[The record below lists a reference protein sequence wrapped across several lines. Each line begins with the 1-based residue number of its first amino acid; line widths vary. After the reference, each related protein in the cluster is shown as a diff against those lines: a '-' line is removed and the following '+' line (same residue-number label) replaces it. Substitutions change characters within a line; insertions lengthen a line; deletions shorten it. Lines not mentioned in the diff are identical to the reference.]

1 MREQKESNKRKKFK
15 KNKKK
20 KKFLSFVPSS
30 LYFKN
35 ASGSTAPYKN
45 HKRFAEE
52 ERDDDVLLDFPW
64 SLLVEAC
71 NGESWYNIASKP
83 EASSNVSEWLNR
95 SGALS

>member
-1 MREQKESNKRKKFK
+1 MREQKESKREKNSKKH
-15 KNKKK
+15 KKK

-52 ERDDDVLLDFPW
+52 ESDDDF
-64 SLLVEAC
+64 
-71 NGESWYNIASKP
+71 
-83 EASSNVSEWLNR
+83 
-95 SGALS
+95 

>member
-1 MREQKESNKRKKFK
+1 MREQKRVQQEKKIQ

-52 ERDDDVLLDFPW
+52 ESDDDF
-64 SLLVEAC
+64 
-71 NGESWYNIASKP
+71 
-83 EASSNVSEWLNR
+83 
-95 SGALS
+95 

>member
-1 MREQKESNKRKKFK
+1 MLLKSEERKLQRVFLKVWPETIIHSDDDLMREQKRVQQEKKIQ

-45 HKRFAEE
+45 HKRFAQEE
-52 ERDDDVLLDFPW
+52 SDDDF
-64 SLLVEAC
+64 
-71 NGESWYNIASKP
+71 
-83 EASSNVSEWLNR
+83 
-95 SGALS
+95 

>member
-15 KNKKK
+15 KNKKN

-52 ERDDDVLLDFPW
+52 ESDDDF
-64 SLLVEAC
+64 
-71 NGESWYNIASKP
+71 
-83 EASSNVSEWLNR
+83 
-95 SGALS
+95 